1 MNATAKHLQT
11 INSILSKK
19 QLRKKEFQFLNR
31 INADHIRSISVTTD
45 GGFDPES
52 GEFHKEDRPLNYKI
66 RLKYSDAGN
75 LRIKCLHAEKA

>member
-19 QLRKKEFQFLNR
+19 NLSRKEFEFLNS
-31 INADHIRSISVTTD
+31 IDTEHVKSISVTTD

-52 GEFHKEDRPLNYKI
+52 GDFHKEDRPLNYKI
-66 RLKYSDAGN
+66 RLKYTEAGN
-75 LRIKCLHAEKA
+75 LRFKCLHAEKA